1 MDRKKAVSRCKPKA
15 SKVVRRERQSHALI
29 GCQPAVQFKAAR
41 AQIRGVLQSVTPL
54 VLSTFPPVVPSTLP
68 PTHNISSPPLLPSP
82 PLPSPSPPST
92 QPPISS
98 PPFPA
103 FLPPGFPLPP
113 RIPLPRSIHLPA
125 RLSKAPGASRFFPS
139 RPDKHSPSACAQSAK
154 CSSPNLTGDLCH
166 SFKRHF
172 LFPSPCPPSPQYT
185 QWTPRVSPC
194 LVAGLPIEELDAHL
208 NFRRGWTLG
217 FTEDVEDKT
226 QILPLMRGAMD
237 PTMHA
242 RERRVFLDLGAK
254 EFNTSVTWFLQM
266 YPLDFTEIHAVEAR
280 PDVFQTPSPTTPKV
294 LANGLGLNSRLRPRR
309 GGPADFPKW
318 LLQRVHPYN
327 FYVSSKDN
335 QER

>member
-1 MDRKKAVSRCKPKA
+1 MPRSATP
-15 SKVVRRERQSHALI
+15 SKFPHGCRENGNILATELGLANGPQESGLTLQAKSVE
-29 GCQPAVQFKAAR
+29 GGAA
-41 AQIRGVLQSVTPL
+41 GETESCTDW
-54 VLSTFPPVVPSTLP
+54 LST
-68 PTHNISSPPLLPSP
+68 
-82 PLPSPSPPST
+82 
-92 QPPISS
+92 
-98 PPFPA
+98 
-103 FLPPGFPLPP
+103 
-113 RIPLPRSIHLPA
+113 
-125 RLSKAPGASRFFPS
+125 S
-139 RPDKHSPSACAQSAK
+139 RPVQGGARPDPWGFTK
-154 CSSPNLTGDLCH
+154 
-166 SFKRHF
+166 
-172 LFPSPCPPSPQYT
+172 
-185 QWTPRVSPC
+185 WTPRVSPC

-226 QILPLMRGAMD
+226 QVLPLMRGAMD

-335 QER
+335 QERNMVNVTRWFLEDLKLKEEDSVVVKMDIEGHEWAILQHWLSNPRMAAIVDELFVEVHYHHPTMTEFTWTAPKFNHTRQDTTRLLTDLRKAGFYVHPWP